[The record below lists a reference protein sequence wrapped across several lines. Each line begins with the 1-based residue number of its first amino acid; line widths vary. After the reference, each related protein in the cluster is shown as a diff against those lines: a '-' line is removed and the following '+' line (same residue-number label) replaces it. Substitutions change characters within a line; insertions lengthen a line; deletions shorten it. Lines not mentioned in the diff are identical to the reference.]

1 MCVSA
6 TRIKIPV
13 LCCVFEVYFSDFPVH
28 VQTFAERWFESGG
41 GNTQI
46 LTDVEVESMLSSSS
60 EEAAAHNLVLLGGPA
75 SNSIARRLQNVLPIQ
90 FLPASESRN
99 ADKYS
104 GASMQGT
111 EPEDLGAYH
120 YGIADCLF
128 GPSGYSLVTLGP
140 LDGEGSG
147 VVAVV
152 DGQDVKAFM
161 GAGEMLVD
169 GLFDVNHWQHRQ
181 ADYVIADSGVG
192 TKGARAVVATGFWGN
207 SWEYVQEASHLDC

>member
-1 MCVSA
+1 MCVCA
-6 TRIKIPV
+6 TNQDT
-13 LCCVFEVYFSDFPVH
+13 LYCVACLGFISSDVTVD

-46 LTDVEVESMLSSSS
+46 LTDIEVENLLSSSS

-90 FLPASESRN
+90 FLPASESRSAEN
-99 ADKYS
+99 YS
-104 GASMQGT
+104 GAGMQGID
-111 EPEDLGAYH
+111 PADLGAYY

-128 GPSGYSLVTLGP
+128 GPSGYSLVALGP

-152 DGQDVKAFM
+152 DGQHVKAFM
-161 GAGEMLVD
+161 GAGEILVD

-181 ADYVIADSGVG
+181 ADYVIANSGVG

-207 SWEYVQEASHLDC
+207 SWEYVQEASYLDC